1 MKALSKKLNGLVN
14 LTILS
19 LSSLLW
25 QSIQLSVNSQQ
36 SSVTPNQSTASS
48 RDERL
53 FTQPQVENE
62 QLLIDSPHIPSPP
75 KKGLERGQ
83 EGLGER
89 SVSLPCLDST
99 TECIEQLTEKA
110 IANSSELV
118 TLDEQI
124 ALIDKR
130 LALAGKRIE
139 HTSKKRWTN
148 YISLD
153 PLRIAA
159 NVLGGGDVQ
168 RDNIAIAD
176 LEVKSAEL
184 EAYRANLHRRQ
195 AEVKSELRDEV
206 LSLVLKYEAAVRQY
220 SLVESQLANHQ
231 VQQQIME
238 IDYRFGNGSTSSYFA
253 LIQEGEKLNNQLV
266 QYRNSQLDVV
276 RKIVEITGYEI
287 DVEEVR

>member
-1 MKALSKKLNGLVN
+1 VKTSQLKQSSCQS
-14 LTILS
+14 LS
-19 LSSLLW
+19 LPNNSNNSNLLSTDNCAFIGGASL
-25 QSIQLSVNSQQ
+25 
-36 SSVTPNQSTASS
+36 TPN
-48 RDERL
+48 
-53 FTQPQVENE
+53 NE
-62 QLLIDSPHIPSPP
+62 KLMTDDWSLMT
-75 KKGLERGQ
+75 E
-83 EGLGER
+83 
-89 SVSLPCLDST
+89 LPCLDSS

-130 LALAGKRIE
+130 LVVAGERIE

-148 YISLD
+148 YLSTD

-159 NVLGGGDVQ
+159 NVFGGGDVQ
-168 RDNIAIAD
+168 KDNIAIAD

-195 AEVKSELRDEV
+195 AEVSSQLKENV
-206 LSLVLKYEAAVRQY
+206 LGLVLEYEAAVRQY
-220 SLVESQLANHQ
+220 SLVESQLASHQ

-253 LIQEGEKLNNQLV
+253 LKNEGERLNGQLK
-266 QYRNSQLDVV
+266 QYQDSQLETIN
-276 RKIVEITGYEI
+276 KIKKITEKKLKTTRGI
-287 DVEEVR
+287 NSK